1 MLKILEFILLQA
13 GYQAALGNYAME
25 RERGKNKQ
33 GNPPSVV
40 FKRPLKLPVPSAM
53 ETFFSQ
59 SLGYSSETASV
70 IVSILKECL
79 VNFSQGVDPSKI
91 NNFLLYLYSS
101 E

>member
-1 MLKILEFILLQA
+1 
-13 GYQAALGNYAME
+13 ME
-25 RERGKNKQ
+25 GEKGKNKED
-33 GNPPSVV
+33 
-40 FKRPLKLPVPSAM
+40 FPLSMLFNSPQNLPVPSAM

-59 SLGYSSETASV
+59 TVGCSSEAARV

>member
-1 MLKILEFILLQA
+1 
-13 GYQAALGNYAME
+13 ME
-25 RERGKNKQ
+25 GERGENKR
-33 GNPPSVV
+33 GNPFFVV

-53 ETFFSQ
+53 ETFLSQ
-59 SLGYSSETASV
+59 SLGCSSDTARV
-70 IVSILKECL
+70 IVSIMKECL

>member
-1 MLKILEFILLQA
+1 
-13 GYQAALGNYAME
+13 ME
-25 RERGKNKQ
+25 GERGENKR
-33 GNPPSVV
+33 GNPLSVV

-53 ETFFSQ
+53 ETFLSR
-59 SLGYSSETASV
+59 SLGCSSDTARV
-70 IVSILKECL
+70 IVSIMKECL